1 MKFITT
7 SFVKRMFGVVV
18 AVCVIIAISTVTFH
32 ILEGWRVL
40 DAFYYSVVTITTV
53 GYGDLTPTQDASKIA
68 ASVLILLSIPLMF
81 FIIGIAADSV
91 FNEMKRSSDAEERR
105 RERIR
110 AAARRKRRENGSE

>member
-1 MKFITT
+1 MKYITT
-7 SFVKRMFGVVV
+7 SFVKRMF
-18 AVCVIIAISTVTFH
+18 AVLIAICAIIAISTVTFH

-53 GYGDLTPTQDASKIA
+53 GYGDLTPTQDASKVA
-68 ASVLILLSIPLMF
+68 ASMLILLSIPLMF

-110 AAARRKRRENGSE
+110 AAARRRRRENGGG

>member
-1 MKFITT
+1 MKFITK
-7 SFVKRMFGVVV
+7 SFVKRMFGVMV
-18 AVCVIIAISTVTFH
+18 AVCVIITISTVTFH

-68 ASVLILLSIPLMF
+68 ASVLILLAIPLMF

-91 FNEMKRSSDAEERR
+91 FNEMKRSLDAEERR